1 MMRTYKQHDQ
11 GRQRSG
17 TIRQMPP
24 AASALCIA
32 ARVVVDDAER
42 DPHSTVERALPLVA
56 DARTA
61 GDDRA
66 LALALRAVGI
76 AQRLLGDIAASSER
90 LDEAVVCSQRVGD
103 PNLEA
108 DALTSRAGNLFLT
121 GAIDACDSDLARAIE
136 IASGDSLA
144 YALFQRA
151 TIANRRGEHETARA
165 GTTGRWNSQSR
176 AARSST
182 RLTSAP
188 TVPSTSPTTATS
200 PLPMPISRSPA
211 SSTNDSA

>member
-1 MMRTYKQHDQ
+1 
-11 GRQRSG
+11 
-17 TIRQMPP
+17 MPP

-56 DARTA
+56 DARTV

-66 LALALRAVGI
+66 LALVLRAVGI
-76 AQRLLGDIAASSER
+76 AQRLLGDIASSSER

-108 DALTSRAGNLFLT
+108 DVLTSRAGNLFLT

-151 TIANRRGEHETARA
+151 TIANRRGEHDTVWVRPGA
-165 GTTGRWNSQSR
+165 GTRSPERHDQVRGSHPRQPCPLLRLRRRPHRCRCRSR
-176 AARSST
+176 DRRRALRTTRPDLVRRCHHAQPRLPRHAAR
-182 RLTSAP
+182 
-188 TVPSTSPTTATS
+188 
-200 PLPMPISRSPA
+200 
-211 SSTNDSA
+211 